1 MKKLA
6 VTFAMGAASLLSLGA
21 VMVPTAVQAQAE
33 VTVRVAPP
41 PARYE
46 RVPPPRPGYVWAP
59 GHYEWNHG
67 RYVWHRGN
75 WMQGREGYAYRAPQW
90 RENSGGHWEYQAGR
104 WDNDRDGVPNRYDR
118 KPNNPSRS

>member
-21 VMVPTAVQAQAE
+21 VMAPTVAQAQA
-33 VTVRVAPP
+33 VVSVRVAPP

-67 RYVWHRGN
+67 RYVWNRGN
-75 WMQGREGYAYRAPQW
+75 WMRAREGYAYRAPQW
-90 RENSGGHWEYQAGR
+90 QERGGHWEYQAGR
-104 WDNDRDGVPNRYDR
+104 WDNDHDGVPNRYDR